1 MFPLLLFLL
10 NATIA
15 AAQDPAGQL
24 QLAVDTPR
32 VAVAPRSPGRAFVEL
47 PALEYRF
54 VLEPR
59 CADPARPASLSLS
72 IADTRQRITL
82 DAAESAART
91 VETVLRVPAAQL
103 APLPV
108 SGFCERA
115 QDPARSQDAPSALAN
130 APRVLRI
137 DAALSAQV
145 SLLCVG
151 PESEQRLWLA
161 RPLAVELLCEQPDPA
176 GPAVETDG
184 TAPR

>member
-1 MFPLLLFLL
+1 MFPLFLFFL
-10 NATIA
+10 NATVA
-15 AAQDPAGQL
+15 AALDPAGQL

-32 VAVAPRSPGRAFVEL
+32 VGVAPRSPGRAFVEL

-54 VLEPR
+54 VFEPR

-72 IADTRQRITL
+72 IADTRQRIAL

-115 QDPARSQDAPSALAN
+115 QDPERSQEPPAAAAN
-130 APRVLRI
+130 VPRVLRI
-137 DAALSAQV
+137 DAAVSAQV

-151 PESEQRLWLA
+151 PNSEQRVWLA
-161 RPLAVELLCEQPDPA
+161 RPLAVELLCERPDPD
-176 GPAVETDG
+176 GPAVETEG
-184 TAPR
+184 AAPR